1 MSFLEILNEIDSFV
15 WGVPLIVLL
24 LGTGIFLTIRS
35 RFIQVRGF
43 KRGWMLLSG
52 KYDNPDE
59 AGETTHFESLSTAL
73 SATIGTGNIAG
84 VATAIT
90 MGGPGAV
97 VWMWITAAFGMS
109 IKYHSC
115 MLAQKYREIDKDG
128 EVAGGP
134 AYYLKLGL
142 KNKKVGAFLGFCF
155 ALFTVIAS
163 FGIGDMVQANSLADP
178 LETEFGIPKMITGL
192 VIAALVGAVTIGGIK
207 RIAKVTSKL
216 VPFMALGYIFL
227 SLLVLIFNY
236 DQIIPA
242 FGTIFR
248 YAFTDVPKSAG
259 GGFAGATVWMVMRF
273 GVARGLFSNEAGLG
287 SAAIAHAPA
296 KTDQPAREGL
306 VAMLGPFID
315 TIMVCSMTA
324 LVIVSSG
331 LWSTSTESGAALT
344 SSAFSQSLPWIGS
357 FVVPISITIFAF
369 TTMVGWS
376 YYGDRS
382 IKYLFNSNKMVIA
395 YRLLFVF
402 LIPVGAVVKLDIVWA
417 FSDIANALMA
427 LPNLVGVIALSVVVK
442 KMTDKYFK
450 EEKTL

>member
-1 MSFLEILNEIDSFV
+1 MSFIDILDAVDRFV
-15 WGVPLIVLL
+15 WGTPLIVLL
-24 LGTGIFLTIRS
+24 LGTGVFLTIRS

-52 KYDNPDE
+52 KYDDPAE
-59 AGETTHFESLSTAL
+59 AGETTHFESLATAL

-97 VWMWITAAFGMS
+97 VWMWITAALGMS

-115 MLAQKYREIDKDG
+115 LLAQKYREIDSKG

-142 KNKKVGAFLGFCF
+142 KNKGLGIFLGFCF
-155 ALFTVIAS
+155 AVFTVIAS
-163 FGIGDMVQANSLADP
+163 FGIGNMVQANSLAHP
-178 LETEFGIPKMITGL
+178 LETEFGIPRMMTGL

-227 SLLVLIFNY
+227 ALLVLIFNY
-236 DQIIPA
+236 EGIIPA

-296 KTDQPAREGL
+296 KTNKPAREGL

-315 TIMVCSMTA
+315 TIMVCTMTA
-324 LVIVSSG
+324 LVIVISG
-331 LWSTSTESGAALT
+331 LWDTTNQSGAALT
-344 SSAFSQSLPWIGS
+344 SAAFSQSLPWIGK

-369 TTMVGWS
+369 TTLVGWS

-382 IKYLFNSNKMVIA
+382 IKYLFNSNKMVTA
-395 YRLLFVF
+395 YRLLFIF
-402 LIPVGAVVKLDIVWA
+402 LIPVGAVVKLDVVWK

-427 LPNLVGVIALSVVVK
+427 LPNLIGVIALSVVVK
-442 KMTDKYFK
+442 KMTDEYFK
-450 EEKTL
+450 KEKIL

>member
-1 MSFLEILNEIDSFV
+1 MSFLEIINTIDSFV
-15 WGVPLIVLL
+15 WGLPLIILL
-24 LGTGIFLTIRS
+24 LGTGVFLTIRS

-43 KRGWMLLSG
+43 KHAWALLTG
-52 KYDNPDE
+52 KYDDHDE
-59 AGETTHFESLSTAL
+59 PGETTHFESLATAL

-97 VWMWITAAFGMS
+97 VWMWITAALGMS

-115 MLAQKYREIDKDG
+115 MLAQKYREIDENG
-128 EVAGGP
+128 EVSGGP
-134 AYYLKLGL
+134 AYYLKLGF
-142 KNKKVGAFLGFCF
+142 KNKTLGAILGFCF
-155 ALFTVIAS
+155 ALFTVVAS

-178 LETEFGIPKMITGL
+178 LESEFGIPKMLTGL

-216 VPFMALGYIFL
+216 VPFMALGYVFMA
-227 SLLVLIFNY
+227 LLVLIFNFEG
-236 DQIIPA
+236 IIPA

-248 YAFTDVPKSAG
+248 YAFTDVPQSAG

-296 KTDQPAREGL
+296 KTKEPAREGL

-315 TIMVCSMTA
+315 TIIVCTMTA
-324 LVIVSSG
+324 LVIVISG
-331 LWSTSTESGAALT
+331 LWETSSQNGAALT
-344 SSAFSQSLPWIGS
+344 SAAFSQSIPVIGPYI
-357 FVVPISITIFAF
+357 VPISIVLFAF

-382 IKYLFNSNKMVIA
+382 IKYLFNSKKMVMA

-427 LPNLVGVIALSVVVK
+427 IPNLIGVIVLSVVVK

-450 EEKTL
+450 ENKT